1 MSNID
6 LFFNPKNIAVIG
18 ASRTPGKIG
27 YNILENLKGTFKGQ
41 IYPVNP
47 LATEIA
53 NIQTFPS
60 VESIPDQVDTAI
72 IAVKAELV
80 PEILQ
85 SCIKKKIKAIL
96 LLSTGF
102 EGVENK
108 ERLEELKKLLKG
120 KDMLLLG
127 PSALGTFQPKVI
139 DTLFFT
145 KERLKRPSEGQI
157 GLITQSGTIGS
168 SIIDRMGSEGIGISK
183 FIAYGGGVGLNETS
197 LLDHFGRDLST
208 RAIALCIEYIS
219 NVPDFIKTAS
229 KVAKIKP
236 VVVLKAG
243 KTQKGSE
250 AVSAH
255 TGVPPGPAEAYS
267 AAFRQAG
274 LLEAKTLEELVDF
287 TKALAS
293 QPPVPGNSVAIITD
307 SGGIGILATDSATQA
322 GFEVPE
328 ISKEATKSLKNT
340 LPEGAK
346 ISNPLDLTLAANSE
360 WFQKAIE
367 AASKDKSINA
377 IVVIAQLQSPSIEE
391 SIVDVLRDAK
401 IYGKPIV
408 VCANKSDYS
417 LKLTRRMESFGIP
430 VYSTPERAVRALA
443 ALREYG
449 AMTGAKPKVE
459 EKKEEQKKPA
469 KKITTKKSK
478 PSISRHAKKKK
489 KR

>member
-6 LFFNPKNIAVIG
+6 LFFNPRNIAVIG

-41 IYPVNP
+41 IYPINP

-53 NIQTFPS
+53 NIQTFS
-60 VESIPDQVDTAI
+60 SIESIPDQVDTAI
-72 IAVKAELV
+72 IAVKAELAL
-80 PEILQ
+80 EILEN
-85 SCIKKKIKAIL
+85 CIKKKIKAIS

-102 EGVENK
+102 EGSENK
-108 ERLEELKKLLKG
+108 ERQEELKKLLKG
-120 KDMLLLG
+120 KDVLLLG
-127 PSALGTFQPKVI
+127 PSALGVYQPKVI

-168 SIIDRMGSEGIGISK
+168 SIMDRMGSEGIGISK
-183 FIAYGGGVGLNETS
+183 FIAYGAGIGLNETS
-197 LLDHFGRDLST
+197 LLDYFGRDLGT
-208 RAIALCIEYIS
+208 RAIALCIEYAA

-236 VVVLKAG
+236 IVVLKAG

-250 AVSAH
+250 AVAMH
-255 TGVPPGPAEAYS
+255 TGISPGPAEAYS

-274 LLEAKTLEELVDF
+274 ILEAKTLEELVDF

-293 QPPVPGNSVAIITD
+293 QPPAAGKNVAIVTD
-307 SGGIGILATDSATQA
+307 SGGMGVLAVDAATQA

-328 ISKEATKSLKNT
+328 ISKEATKSLKNM
-340 LPEGAK
+340 LPENIK
-346 ISNPLDLTLAANSE
+346 ISNPLDLTLAANFE

-367 AASKDKSINA
+367 AASKDKNINA
-377 IVVIAQLQSPSIEE
+377 IVVIVQLQSPSVEE
-391 SIVDVLRDAK
+391 SVVDVLRDAK
-401 IYGKPIV
+401 IYGKPMV
-408 VCANKSDYS
+408 VCANKSDYT
-417 LKLTRRMESFGIP
+417 LKLTRRLEGFGIP

-449 AMTGAKPKVE
+449 IMTGAKPKME
-459 EKKEEQKKPA
+459 EKKEE
-469 KKITTKKSK
+469 KKIS
-478 PSISRHAKKKK
+478 KKKIKPKHAMKIK